1 VGALLVDV
9 RGIPAATRLA
19 AADQIRT
26 LTNFALPDLDWFNSA
41 PCPRHATIDEGGVQ
55 FPPCRRCGVRL
66 RKHQRVGVAWLY
78 MRGHGLIADSTG
90 TGKTSQAAGL
100 LAVLKQTGELD
111 QHRAVIIVRP
121 AVLNQWV
128 AELNRFVPR
137 LQVATATGTRKQ
149 RIETY
154 LAGWHV
160 LITGFQMLVRDL
172 DLMPHFAVGTLIVD
186 DVDPLRNA
194 SNQTAYA
201 IKRLARSC
209 TRVAIFTATPLQKR
223 LEELHSVFEAIGG
236 SGLLGTVTAFRRR
249 YLREELVRIYSP
261 TAGRMVNMRKTVG
274 YQHLDEFIAKIRPLT
289 LRRTADDIDDVDL
302 PVIAP
307 PNNVYLDLYPAQ
319 RVRYDELRA
328 GVLKIIKAEGTTVKR
343 ATAMSKFLYG
353 AQICAGLA
361 TLGDPDG
368 PGTSVKLDWVQ
379 RVLEGDLCDEK
390 VVIFCGFTNTVA
402 ALAARLSTA
411 GIGHAVFWG
420 REQSK
425 AVRSAAVERFWSD
438 PTCRV
443 LIGTSAIEQGLNLQ
457 VSRHLIN
464 VDQLMNPA
472 RMQQLAGRIKRD
484 GSAHRTVYVHNLLT
498 RGTQEE
504 GYLELLGREQA
515 LADHVWGESNQLYEA
530 LSPLALL
537 QLVGGVRPG
546 TGVPRD

>member
-1 VGALLVDV
+1 VEPLLVDV
-9 RGIPAATRLA
+9 RAIPVPTRLA
-19 AADQIRT
+19 AADQIRS
-26 LTNFALPDLDWFNSA
+26 LTNFALPELDWFNSA
-41 PCPRHATIDEGGVQ
+41 PCPRHTSIEEGGVQ

-121 AVLNQWV
+121 AVLTQWV
-128 AELNRFVPR
+128 AELSRFVPR
-137 LQVATATGTRKQ
+137 LQVVTATGTRPQ

-172 DLMPHFAVGTLIVD
+172 DLMPHFAIGTVIVD

-194 SNQTAYA
+194 ANQTAYA
-201 IKRLARSC
+201 IKRLARSA

-223 LEELHSVFEAIGG
+223 LEELHSVFEPIGG
-236 SGLLGTVTAFRRR
+236 LATLGTATAFRHR
-249 YLREELVRIYSP
+249 YLREERVRMYSP
-261 TAGRMVNMRKTVG
+261 SAGRMVNMRKTVG
-274 YQHLDEFIAKIRPLT
+274 YQNLDEFIAKIRPLT

-307 PNNVYLDLYPAQ
+307 PNNVFLDLHPAQ
-319 RVRYDELRA
+319 RQRYDELRT
-328 GVLKIIKAEGTTVKR
+328 GVLKIIRAEGTTVTR
-343 ATAMSKFLYG
+343 ARAVSMFLYG

-368 PGTSVKLDWVQ
+368 PGASVKLDWVL
-379 RVLEGDLCDEK
+379 RTLEGDLSEEK
-390 VVIFCGFTNTVA
+390 VLVFTQFTNTA
-402 ALAARLSTA
+402 AVLAARLDAA
-411 GIGHAVFWG
+411 GIGHVLFWG
-420 REQSK
+420 RESSK
-425 AVRSAAVERFWSD
+425 AVRSGAVERFWTD
-438 PTCRV
+438 PACRV

-457 VSRHLIN
+457 VARHLIN

-472 RMQQLAGRIKRD
+472 RMQQLVGRIKRD
-484 GSAHRTVYVHNLLT
+484 GSAYRTVYVHNLLT

-504 GYLELLGREQA
+504 NYLEVLSREQA
-515 LADHVWGESNQLYEA
+515 LADFIWSESNELYAA

-537 QLVGGVRPG
+537 QLVGGTIRAGG
-546 TGVPRD
+546 TR